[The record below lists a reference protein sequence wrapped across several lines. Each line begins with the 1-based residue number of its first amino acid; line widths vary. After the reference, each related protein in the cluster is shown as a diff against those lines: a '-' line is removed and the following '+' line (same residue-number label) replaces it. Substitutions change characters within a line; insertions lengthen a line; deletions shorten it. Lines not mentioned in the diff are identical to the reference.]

1 MYILC
6 VVLRCCALRFRT
18 ARLTTSF
25 APTLKAF
32 TDRGIGSRSRA
43 GYCATGFPCWPEAIE
58 PMMANRPSQNSNKAQ
73 EATLTKQNESKC
85 RAKLYG
91 TQTGILSYKLK
102 QHPSGPWQSHLVIFF
117 KGFARMWLIHAWRR
131 ELSSQNVLQ
140 TSAPVAP
147 WIFSWIILLGVP
159 HAFFVAQSP
168 FFASNTLTPWAQ
180 FHRKQTTLGS
190 CNYFISTSSMDALT
204 EPVLSQDLRQLKQP
218 FCCINCKGQGTLAL
232 VTEIS
237 APCLAPWIPRFLFA
251 LWTLRCC
258 AIVYLLAAIVR
269 RSVIKFKTSP
279 ANHSLWS
286 FKIPR
291 CLSDMK

>member
-131 ELSSQNVLQ
+131 ELSSQCAPNISTGSTMNLLMDYFAGGSTCLFCGSISVFCLQ
-140 TSAPVAP
+140 H
-147 WIFSWIILLGVP
+147 I
-159 HAFFVAQSP
+159 
-168 FFASNTLTPWAQ
+168 N
-180 FHRKQTTLGS
+180 TLGS
-190 CNYFISTSSMDALT
+190 VSSKTNNA
-204 EPVLSQDLRQLKQP
+204 
-218 FCCINCKGQGTLAL
+218 
-232 VTEIS
+232 
-237 APCLAPWIPRFLFA
+237 RF
-251 LWTLRCC
+251 
-258 AIVYLLAAIVR
+258 
-269 RSVIKFKTSP
+269 
-279 ANHSLWS
+279 
-286 FKIPR
+286 
-291 CLSDMK
+291 M